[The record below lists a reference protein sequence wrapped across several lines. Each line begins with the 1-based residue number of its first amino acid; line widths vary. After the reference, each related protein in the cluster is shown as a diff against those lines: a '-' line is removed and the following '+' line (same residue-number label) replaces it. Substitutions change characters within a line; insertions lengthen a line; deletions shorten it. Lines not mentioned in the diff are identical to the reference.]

1 MANINTKPSNIDIP
15 VLNKE
20 DYKLPVIKDDG
31 EATETYEG
39 GNVTLKQ
46 IALMPEKSNEYTL
59 SMDIEKTDVIVP
71 VVAQFE
77 GGSEERFIKLSELE
91 KLPSTSPEIE
101 IDDDTDLDTISVPA
115 IKSDGTTGKV
125 LLSTFD
131 NLGGKPLLLLMAD
144 KPYLS
149 VDDEGAVTDDKITLS
164 VIAQKIPENT
174 DIVWT
179 APEGISI
186 PNNTLE
192 YELKSK
198 IEQQTPVGAIDE
210 TVAPATV
217 YKTNTPPEDIGIEEN
232 DILFIPQD
240 LLGTG
245 IPETIQDYHGTVKDF
260 IDNLNEGA
268 SGEYPSFQNEDVLFA
283 GISMLMQE
291 IDPDNH
297 LQNRKRS
304 SYIRLKIQN
313 LSQFAQDIFSL
324 VYIVRAADE
333 TYETVVSAVKWNKI
347 SSDTISLFVKDS
359 NIYYY
364 VFTYLLTQYDS
375 ALVGQPIM
383 NCTDVQVF
391 YLDDLISDL
400 SDAGYTTE
408 QEIWTLLDSSTINES
423 GNLEIFVEGGYETVL
438 VPNPAL
444 DNTPLNFKVT
454 AGELSSSISIDK
466 AVKELPP
473 IEDVK
478 FLTLSAS
485 SNIYSSASDTIT
497 LKVTK
502 QGIAD
507 TVVWSDNTIEDGTL
521 EYTIPASKLTGDN
534 LTYTVTVG
542 TYSATTTISC
552 LKNVTQVTATVDANS
567 GTPSVDVSFTGNIEK
582 TLSLAFHNL
591 KGPQGETGPKGDTG
605 DTGPQGPQGET
616 GADGADGTDGQD
628 GVSPTLSIGTV
639 TTGEAGSN
647 ASASIT
653 EGDTANSYKLNLTIP
668 RGDAGQDAEIDPLTA
683 SRALVSDSSGKVA
696 VSDVTATELSYL
708 DGSVSNIQSQI
719 NKAMMNLFAIRA
731 LTTEEID
738 EVIA

>member
-39 GNVTLKQ
+39 GNITLKQ
-46 IALMPEKSNEYTL
+46 IALMPEKSNEYIL
-59 SMDIEKTDVIVP
+59 SMDIEKADVIVP

-101 IDDDTDLDTISVPA
+101 IDDDTDLETISVPA

-125 LLSTFD
+125 PLSTFD

-144 KPYLS
+144 KPYFGI
-149 VDDEGAVTDDKITLS
+149 DDEGSVTDDKVTLS
-164 VIAQKIPENT
+164 VVAQKLPKNT

-192 YELKSK
+192 YELKAK
-198 IEQQTPVGAIDE
+198 IEQQVPVGAIDE
-210 TVAPATV
+210 TVTPATV
-217 YKTNTPPEDIGIEEN
+217 FETNTPPEDIGMEEN
-232 DILFIPQD
+232 AILFIPQD
-240 LLGTG
+240 LMGTG
-245 IPETIQDYHGTVKDF
+245 IPETIQDYHDTVKNF
-260 IDNLNEGA
+260 IDNIIEEGYPV
-268 SGEYPSFQNEDVLFA
+268 EYPSFQNEDVFLA
-283 GISMLMQE
+283 GICQL
-291 IDPDNH
+291 
-297 LQNRKRS
+297 LQWLNNEDLTNRKKS
-304 SYIRLKIQN
+304 SYVRLKIQN
-313 LSQFAQDIFSL
+313 LSQFSQDIFSL
-324 VYIVRAADE
+324 AYFLRDVDGVLASGGTAL
-333 TYETVVSAVKWNKI
+333 KWNKI
-347 SSDTISLFVKDS
+347 SSDTVSLFVKDS
-359 NIYYY
+359 NVYHFVVYY
-364 VFTYLLTQYDS
+364 LMTQYNPS
-375 ALVGQPIM
+375 LVGQPIM

-391 YLDDLISDL
+391 YLDDLLSDL

-438 VPNPAL
+438 VPNPVL

-454 AGELSSSISIDK
+454 AGDLSSSIYIDK

-507 TVVWSDNTIEDGTL
+507 TVVWSDNTIEAGTL
-521 EYTIPASKLTGDN
+521 EYTIPASKLTGDD
-534 LTYTVTVG
+534 LVYTVTAG

-552 LKNVTQVTATVDANS
+552 LKNITQVTATVDANS

-582 TLSLAFHNL
+582 TLALAFHNL

-605 DTGPQGPQGET
+605 DTGPQGPQGEA
-616 GADGADGTDGQD
+616 GADGADGQDGQD

-668 RGDAGQDAEIDPLTA
+668 RGENGQDAEIDPLTA
-683 SRALVSDSSGKVA
+683 NRALVSDSSGKVA
-696 VSDVTATELSYL
+696 VSGVTAVELGYVKDFVNMFFIDDEGYL
-708 DGSVSNIQSQI
+708 NQI
-719 NKAMMNLFAIRA
+719 
-731 LTTEEID
+731 
-738 EVIA
+738 